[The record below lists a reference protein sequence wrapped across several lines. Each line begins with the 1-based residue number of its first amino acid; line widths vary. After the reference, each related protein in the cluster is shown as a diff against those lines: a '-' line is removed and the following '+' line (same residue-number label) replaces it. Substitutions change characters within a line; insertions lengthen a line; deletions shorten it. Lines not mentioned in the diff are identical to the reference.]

1 MGRLSSKSYIK
12 LHALFQ
18 FALAV
23 YLTRCVEVISDCD
36 PVYNVND
43 VIRIDAISTFARPR
57 SPFAYC
63 GVILL
68 VFALF
73 DLILTI
79 RLPLINQLIS
89 ITSRLF
95 DSRLAN
101 NSAPSRSRTSS
112 SSSPPSSPSSQT
124 LSSAKRMLRIYNSI
138 FTHMCILLA
147 VTRCLVFSIISIRIY
162 ASATDVWVPAAAA
175 VTTATGMQDATALDA
190 KAMHIKNKVVLG
202 YAVIEMMIS
211 SSTLLSLKDER
222 RQVDSALLFGPLI
235 PSLFR

>member
-1 MGRLSSKSYIK
+1 MGRLSSKRYIQ

-18 FALAV
+18 FALAL
-23 YLTRCVEVISDCD
+23 YLARFKEFVSDYD
-36 PVYNVND
+36 LVYNVND
-43 VIRIDAISTFARPR
+43 VIRIDATPTFARPR

-101 NSAPSRSRTSS
+101 SSAHSRSSRSS
-112 SSSPPSSPSSQT
+112 PSSPSSPT
-124 LSSAKRMLRIYNSI
+124 LSTAKKMLRIYNSV

-162 ASATDVWVPAAAA
+162 ASATDVWVSAAAA
-175 VTTATGMQDATALDA
+175 SGMHDTATLDA
-190 KAMHIKNKVVLG
+190 KAIHMKNKVVLG

-222 RQVDSALLFGPLI
+222 RQVDSVLLFGPLL
-235 PSLFR
+235 PSRFL

>member
-23 YLTRCVEVISDCD
+23 YLARCNEAISDCD
-36 PVYNVND
+36 LVYNVND
-43 VIRIDAISTFARPR
+43 VIRIDATPTFARPR

-63 GVILL
+63 GVLLL

-89 ITSRLF
+89 ITRRLF

-101 NSAPSRSRTSS
+101 NSARSRTS
-112 SSSPPSSPSSQT
+112 PSSPSSPT
-124 LSSAKRMLRIYNSI
+124 LSTAKKMLRIYNSI

-175 VTTATGMQDATALDA
+175 AASGVQDSAVLDA
-190 KAMHIKNKVVLG
+190 KAIHMKNKVVLG

-222 RQVDSALLFGPLI
+222 RQADSALLFGPLL
-235 PSLFR
+235 PSRFL

>member
-1 MGRLSSKSYIK
+1 MGRLSSKGYIK

-18 FALAV
+18 FALAI
-23 YLTRCVEVISDCD
+23 YLTRYKEVISDCD
-36 PVYNVND
+36 LVYNVND
-43 VIRIDAISTFARPR
+43 VIRIDATPTFARPR

-89 ITSRLF
+89 ITRRLF

-101 NSAPSRSRTSS
+101 SSGRSRTSRTS
-112 SSSPPSSPSSQT
+112 RTSPSSPSSPA
-124 LSSAKRMLRIYNSI
+124 LSTAKKMLRIYNSI

-162 ASATDVWVPAAAA
+162 ASATDIWVPAAAA
-175 VTTATGMQDATALDA
+175 SGMQDTAALDA
-190 KAMHIKNKVVLG
+190 KAIHMKNKVVLG

-222 RQVDSALLFGPLI
+222 RQVDSVLLFGPLL
-235 PSLFR
+235 PSRFL